1 MKKNKKIV
9 NYSDFKEKKD
19 DVIAYLYSFKMSEL
33 NSDIHDL
40 ITCSSNE
47 DRTEIIQNILLV
59 ISDKLS
65 DDDYQKLE
73 ADLNKEYPTKKKK

>member
-1 MKKNKKIV
+1 MKNKNIV

-19 DVIAYLYSFKMSEL
+19 DVIAYLYSFRLTEL

-40 ITCSSNE
+40 ITSNSSEN
-47 DRTEIIQNILLV
+47 RKEIIQNILLI
-59 ISDKLS
+59 ISDKLT

-73 ADLNKEYPTKKKK
+73 EDLNKEYPTKKK